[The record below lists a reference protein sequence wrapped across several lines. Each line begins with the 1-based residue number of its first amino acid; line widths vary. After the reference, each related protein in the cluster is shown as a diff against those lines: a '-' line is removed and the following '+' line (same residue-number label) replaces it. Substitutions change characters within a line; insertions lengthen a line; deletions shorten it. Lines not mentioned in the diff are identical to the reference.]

1 MTHRA
6 VGYAKLMLTA
16 ALALAGAAVAAQD
29 GAAAAGRR
37 RNELGVDVANIIT
50 FLSKKSESY
59 LLNYKRRV
67 GERHAL
73 RSALNLEWST
83 AKDGYKSV
91 KARLGYEYDLPMVAD
106 QWLLYGGADASFLRR
121 ASNFQPNRA
130 TTCGLH
136 PLVGVSYFLSKQ
148 FSVSTEMNLNLCYTR
163 YRNPASFDP
172 SDNADAFDVNIG
184 SVGML
189 IVSYHF

>member
-1 MTHRA
+1 
-6 VGYAKLMLTA
+6 MLTA
-16 ALALAGAAVAAQD
+16 ALALANAAVVVARDSVASPD
-29 GAAAAGRR
+29 RY

-50 FLSKKSESY
+50 FLSKKNESY
-59 LLNYKRRV
+59 LLNYKRRLV
-67 GERHAL
+67 GRHAL

-91 KARLGYEYDLPMVAD
+91 RARLGYERSLSPVSACW
-106 QWLLYGGADASFLRR
+106 QLYSGIDASFLRR
-121 ASNFQPNRA
+121 ASNFQQNTA

-136 PLVGVSYFLSKQ
+136 PLIGVSYFVVKQ
-148 FSVSTEMNLNLCYTR
+148 FSISTEMNLNVYYTR

-172 SDNADAFDVNIG
+172 SDNTDAFDVNIG

-189 IVSYHF
+189 VVSYHF